1 MLRTLKIPKKVVI
14 VVPEDDLALPDRSNL
29 KFMEELKQMKEHSNR
44 LTGKVGENNL
54 ENQI

>member
-1 MLRTLKIPKKVVI
+1 MLRTLKIHKKVVI

-29 KFMEELKQMKEHSNR
+29 KFMEELKQRKEHSNR